1 MNPKIT
7 NKRVLNIEVTA
18 VTWSSPIAKKMYL
31 RRKFYRVP
39 RKVTCPQGQL
49 FSKRR
54 FLGFL
59 FFYGYPAVFLTHNV
73 QHASKVYLSL
83 DYSLDISNHCGIN
96 SIACYWIS
104 SHGINNPLW
113 LSAQLPFLQSY
124 CHLKIYFLTILLMRG
139 PAFLLVSAIFVFF
152 GSVKGM
158 DSL

>member
-1 MNPKIT
+1 MLIILLSKLSRYLSFTIGLDHWFSGASKISHEFEPKRIT

-39 RKVTCPQGQL
+39 RKVSCPQGQL

-73 QHASKVYLSL
+73 QHASKVLVPGLFSGHQSSL
-83 DYSLDISNHCGIN
+83 WHQLNCLLLDFIPRN
-96 SIACYWIS
+96 
-104 SHGINNPLW
+104 
-113 LSAQLPFLQSY
+113 
-124 CHLKIYFLTILLMRG
+124 
-139 PAFLLVSAIFVFF
+139 
-152 GSVKGM
+152 
-158 DSL
+158 